1 MHARVVQHTIQYVC
15 TWRLDGI
22 KFSHMFV
29 GKLSLLHPQNGNGFC
44 SYNWKTSQ
52 LLSSTC
58 LINTREAATCK
69 LSDEIWR
76 KSSIMQSKIKSWNF
90 SLVGKINYL
99 VIDSFFCRRVAN
111 STRTLSLRKTS
122 LLFINAFVNF
132 FVILIDL
139 SSLRYQV
146 EVKCQKHKFPNK
158 KRNNVCKSEGGEQKS
173 CSLMIKRQIRAQR
186 EKHRH
191 YLLSS
196 VFELLSLPLYLVC
209 LSNNGSIK
217 WQFQLAQFFNQ
228 FSLNINGWR
237 PELFPLYPLLF
248 CFCINILEAINLN
261 MEENKM
267 RRLEICEP
275 HNFHSRYTLYI
286 SFRREKKD

>member
-69 LSDEIWR
+69 LPDEIWR

-139 SSLRYQV
+139 SSLRHQV

-158 KRNNVCKSEGGEQKS
+158 KRNNVCKSEGGELKS
-173 CSLMIKRQIRAQR
+173 CSLMIKANTSTTG
-186 EKHRH
+186 KTST
-191 YLLSS
+191 LSS
-196 VFELLSLPLYLVC
+196 EFGLRIVIVAAISRLP
-209 LSNNGSIK
+209 
-217 WQFQLAQFFNQ
+217 QQQRFNQ
-228 FSLNINGWR
+228 MTISTCSIFQPILSTSTADGLNF
-237 PELFPLYPLLF
+237 FPFIHF
-248 CFCINILEAINLN
+248 CFVFASTSS
-261 MEENKM
+261 
-267 RRLEICEP
+267 RL
-275 HNFHSRYTLYI
+275 
-286 SFRREKKD
+286 